1 LKYHERERSSFGDG
15 VAMDFYEVIEG
26 RHSVRSFTM
35 EPIPRPVLD
44 RLLAAAAKAPSAM
57 NAQPW
62 RFHVASGRTR
72 EAVGHAMAMSTLHLK
87 DYIGIIDQEHLEQA
101 EQFFASLGGA
111 PVVVAVSSP
120 TIQDDLDRIN
130 AYLSVGCAL
139 ENLLLAATAEGL
151 GTCSLTFSFWVRDE
165 LAEVL
170 DLPDGREVVALVVLG
185 YPAEKPVAPPHNLD
199 IATFHD

>member
-1 LKYHERERSSFGDG
+1 
-15 VAMDFYEVIEG
+15 MDFYEVIEG
-26 RHSVRSFTM
+26 RHSVRAFTRT
-35 EPIPRPVLD
+35 PIERAILD
-44 RLLAAAAKAPSAM
+44 RLMAAAAKAPSAM

-62 RFHVASGRTR
+62 RFHVASGATR

-111 PVVVAVSSP
+111 PVVIAVSAP
-120 TIQDDLDRIN
+120 VMEDDLERIN

-165 LAEVL
+165 LAQVL
-170 DLPDGREVVALVVLG
+170 GLPEGREVVALVVLG

>member
-1 LKYHERERSSFGDG
+1 
-15 VAMDFYEVIEG
+15 MDFYEVIEG
-26 RHSVRSFTM
+26 RHSVRSFTQQ
-35 EPIPRPVLD
+35 PIARPILD
-44 RLLAAAAKAPSAM
+44 RLMGAAAKAPSAM

-62 RFHVASGRTR
+62 RFHVAEGATR
-72 EAVGHAMAMSTLHLK
+72 EAVGRAMAMSTLHLK

-111 PVVVAVSSP
+111 PVVIAVSAP
-120 TIQDDLDRIN
+120 VIKDELDRIN

-170 DLPDGREVVALVVLG
+170 GLPQGREVVALVVLG
-185 YPAEKPVAPPHNLD
+185 YSAETPVAPPHNLD